1 MDDRIANG
9 PDWGGVVKAVSGDI
23 RRLDDV
29 WRYSSIPI
37 VHSEA
42 TSTHSFWVTLYSA
55 LILKE
60 LGGEAMDPA
69 IVAPVLLYATV
80 HDSAECVTGDIIRL
94 MKYATPEMKAAVDA
108 AEEILSEKHL
118 HPTITSLIKEAGVLA
133 SACPGSKAFVKGVV
147 KVADFMSLFQFMRR
161 EAMRGNLEISP
172 FFQRMEDDFAMMSTT
187 SPPLEYGKG
196 LVFDQA
202 KVYEEL
208 TRESALVRKICFR
221 GLQDA

>member
-1 MDDRIANG
+1 MDDHNADG
-9 PDWGGVVKAVSGDI
+9 PDWGGVVKAISGDI

-37 VHSEA
+37 VHTEA
-42 TSTHSFWVTLYSA
+42 TSTHSFWVTMYSA

-60 LGGEAMDPA
+60 LGGEAMDPS

-94 MKYATPEMKAAVDA
+94 MKYATPEMKSSVDA

-118 HPTITSLIKEAGVLA
+118 HPTIKSLIKEAGGMA
-133 SACPGSKAFVKGVV
+133 NACPGSKGFVKGVV

-161 EAMRGNLEISP
+161 EAMRGNLEISQ
-172 FFQRMEDDFAMMSTT
+172 FFQRMEDDFASMAES
-187 SPPLEYGKG
+187 SLPLEYGAG
-196 LVFDQA
+196 LAFDQA

-208 TRESALVRKICFR
+208 TRESAIVRKICFR